1 MTDKKTDILSEEQ
14 IDHGPAST
22 DDMAW
27 KERVAA
33 YEVWTDLLE
42 GVIDRYSNHELDRT
56 ELEEVG
62 QDPEALIDKVSEAT
76 GLTRE
81 AVQAE
86 IRDVA
91 EALLQPEV

>member
-1 MTDKKTDILSEEQ
+1 MTHEKTDILSDDQ

-27 KERVAA
+27 KERVTA

-42 GVIDRYSNHELDRT
+42 GVTERYADHEFDRA
-56 ELEEVG
+56 ELEKVG
-62 QDPEALIDKVSEAT
+62 RDPEALIDQVSEAT
-76 GLTRE
+76 GQTRE
-81 AVQAE
+81 AVEAE

-91 EALLQPEV
+91 ESLL

>member
-1 MTDKKTDILSEEQ
+1 MTDKKTDLLSDEQ

-42 GVIDRYSNHELDRT
+42 GVITRYSNHELDRV

-62 QDPEALIDKVSEAT
+62 KDPEALIHKVSEAT
-76 GLTRE
+76 GLTRQ
-81 AVQAE
+81 AVEAE
-86 IRDVA
+86 IREVA
-91 EALLQPEV
+91 ESLL

>member
-1 MTDKKTDILSEEQ
+1 MTHKKTDILSDDQ

-27 KERVAA
+27 KERVTA

-42 GVIDRYSNHELDRT
+42 GVTERYTDHKLDRA

-62 QDPEALIDKVSEAT
+62 RDPEALIDKVSEAT
-76 GLTRE
+76 GQTRD
-81 AVQAE
+81 AVEAE
-86 IRDVA
+86 IRAVA
-91 EALLQPEV
+91 ETLL